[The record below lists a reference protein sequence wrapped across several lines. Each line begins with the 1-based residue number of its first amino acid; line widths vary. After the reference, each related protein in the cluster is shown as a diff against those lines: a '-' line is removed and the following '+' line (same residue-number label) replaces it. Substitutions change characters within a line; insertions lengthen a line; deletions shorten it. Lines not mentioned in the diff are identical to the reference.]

1 MLITM
6 LFCIGDLSGAIASST
21 PYLVLFN
28 NTGSVGV
35 ALMLSILI
43 FLLIFSGNV
52 TALATTSRETWAFS
66 RDHGFPCSHWIS
78 KVLLEALLPRFDG
91 LADKVIQMNYK
102 HNVPDNA
109 VFLTSVVSGAICL
122 INLGSTT
129 AFNIVVSLTLLA
141 LLSTYMISIGCI
153 LLKRLRKQDLP
164 PARWSLGRWGLPVNA
179 FAFLYSA
186 FVIVFSSFP
195 NQVPVMPSTA
205 NWAPLVWIGV
215 LLVALAAYWFHGR
228 THFTAPVSFVEGRR
242 ENGVGL
248 QTFE

>member
-1 MLITM
+1 MLRRWLPHRERLGHSHETM
-6 LFCIGDLSGAIASST
+6 AFHARIGYQRYSFKLWFPVST
-21 PYLVLFN
+21 
-28 NTGSVGV
+28 
-35 ALMLSILI
+35 
-43 FLLIFSGNV
+43 LLLTKS
-52 TALATTSRETWAFS
+52 
-66 RDHGFPCSHWIS
+66 
-78 KVLLEALLPRFDG
+78 
-91 LADKVIQMNYK
+91 IQMNYK

-195 NQVPVMPSTA
+195 NQVPVVPSTA

-215 LLVALAAYWFHGR
+215 LLVAMAAYCFHGR

-242 ENGVGL
+242 QNGVGL
-248 QTFE
+248 QTI